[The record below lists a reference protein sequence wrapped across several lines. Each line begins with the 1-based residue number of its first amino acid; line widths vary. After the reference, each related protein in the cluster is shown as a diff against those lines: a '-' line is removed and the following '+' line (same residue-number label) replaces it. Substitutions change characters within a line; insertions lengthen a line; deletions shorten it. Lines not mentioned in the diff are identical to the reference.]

1 MWRGGYQ
8 QAGSCLGLNPPLP
21 LPVSVSSGTHRRRAC
36 EGNTIDTHLGLGQRA
51 GLPPKLGEGQLFL
64 MRREWVFLSE
74 SELVSSCDVGEAL
87 CSLGAWAWPSRA
99 RMKPLPECFTESG
112 APGLAS
118 GGGSEPP
125 GAGREA

>member
-1 MWRGGYQ
+1 M
-8 QAGSCLGLNPPLP
+8 
-21 LPVSVSSGTHRRRAC
+21 
-36 EGNTIDTHLGLGQRA
+36 GNTIDTHLGLGQRA